1 MDLVVHN
8 PGKLNNLYDLVITNP
23 VTQEVLQSSK
33 VNLKATA
40 VMQRINK
47 ERRYKEL
54 ATEAGMLL
62 YGAAV
67 EV

>member
-1 MDLVVHN
+1 MVHN